1 MRRWLFVAN
10 NINYW
15 MELDEDELNFPVEE
29 PVRRGDK
36 VLVYKTS
43 PHTHFSHI
51 FRVKNDAYMEAE
63 SYPMVLY
70 DKITIENPV
79 TLKELKKRDYLC
91 DFQSCFRKSFYPIDL
106 CTWGKIIGCILQKN
120 PGLLEPFEAEGCYG
134 PHNEG
139 FPLNH
144 KTELFQFLENIKTLN
159 FSSFDEEETKYRI
172 ILPLLSYLGWNIYDL
187 HQIYPEYLVKSS
199 IKKVDYLLTDHKSNK
214 IFIEAKKP
222 KVNLDVDEVK
232 CQLIKYCA
240 AKNIDLG
247 ILTNGIKWRL
257 YNLDYYDNTLG
268 AIKNWK
274 KDEID
279 LIKND
284 PEDIFDKFISIFWSG
299 NTCHNGRIYE
309 SKSIDEILT
318 EVRNIKNIHDY
329 NESAVKQVIVLPLLA
344 GLGWDINSDFKFDVY
359 KNGKKIDYIIGK
371 GKNKFFME
379 VKALTDDLENYDTLE
394 RYETH
399 IQKYGDAACLDFG
412 VLTNGKI
419 WKFYHLKTRDRIK
432 IKIDNNNH
440 VEKFQSL
447 LSKKK
452 VNTGFNITYLEK
464 LALNS

>member
-10 NINYW
+10 NIDYW
-15 MELDEDELNFPVEE
+15 MELDEDELSIPVEK

-51 FRVKNDAYMEAE
+51 FRVKNDAYIEAE

-79 TLKELKKRDYLC
+79 TLKELKKRDYLR

-120 PGLLEPFEAEGCYG
+120 PGLVEPFEAEGCYG

-159 FSSFDEEETKYRI
+159 INSFDEEETKYRI
-172 ILPLLSYLGWNIYDL
+172 ILPLLSHLGWNIYDL

-232 CQLIKYCA
+232 CQLIRYCA

-247 ILTNGIKWRL
+247 ILTNGIKWRF

-279 LIKND
+279 LIKNK
-284 PEDIFDKFISIFWSG
+284 PEDIFDKFISILWSG
-299 NTCHNGRIYE
+299 NTCSNGRIYE
-309 SKSIDEILT
+309 NKFIDEILT
-318 EVRNIKNIHDY
+318 EVQKIKNIHDY
-329 NESAVKQVIVLPLLA
+329 NESAVKQVIVLPILT
-344 GLGWDINSDFKFDVY
+344 GLGWDINSDFKFDDY

-371 GKNKFFME
+371 GKNNFFME
-379 VKALTDDLENYDTLE
+379 VKALTDDLEDPKLLKNYE
-394 RYETH
+394 KH
-399 IQKYGDAACLDFG
+399 IFEYAKAAKIDYGI
-412 VLTNGKI
+412 LTNGAI
-419 WKFYHLKTRDRIK
+419 WIGYHLKNGKEIKVSIDQEYLKRD
-432 IKIDNNNH
+432 
-440 VEKFQSL
+440 
-447 LSKKK
+447 LSKL
-452 VNTGFNITYLEK
+452 VYEK
-464 LALNS
+464 S